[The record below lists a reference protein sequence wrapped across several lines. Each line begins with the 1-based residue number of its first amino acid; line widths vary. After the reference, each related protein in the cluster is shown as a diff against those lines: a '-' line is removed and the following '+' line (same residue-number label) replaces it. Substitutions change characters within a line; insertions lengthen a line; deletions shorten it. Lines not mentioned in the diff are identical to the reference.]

1 MLTIEERE
9 DRLAVWEDVV
19 LVDLYAR
26 RSVSHDIL
34 DDSGKDHSSVFAA
47 LGVDGPL
54 EEHVVSGECSLV
66 SVIHVQKDTPETVLQ
81 VERAEVAVTAE
92 GVKDV
97 DKSRHWLH
105 IGNSH
110 GVEHTEI
117 SRHTV
122 ELAHKVGILRLSHS
136 VVGVVTKP
144 VHECSHPFD
153 ILN

>member
-1 MLTIEERE
+1 M
-9 DRLAVWEDVV
+9 
-19 LVDLYAR
+19 
-26 RSVSHDIL
+26 
-34 DDSGKDHSSVFAA
+34 
-47 LGVDGPL
+47 
-54 EEHVVSGECSLV
+54 SGEGSLV
-66 SVIHVQKDTPETVLQ
+66 SVIDVQKDAPEAVLQ
-81 VERAEVAVTAE
+81 VKRAEVAVTAE

-105 IGNSH
+105 VRNGH

-136 VVGVVTKP
+136 VVGVATKF